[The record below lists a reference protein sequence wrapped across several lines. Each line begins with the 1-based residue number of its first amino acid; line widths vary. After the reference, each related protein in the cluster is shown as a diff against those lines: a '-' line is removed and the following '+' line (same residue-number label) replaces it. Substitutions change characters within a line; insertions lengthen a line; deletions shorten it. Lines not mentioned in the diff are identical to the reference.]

1 MKPSSGSA
9 ETRLLFALWLVIF
22 AVSTQIMV
30 VAPILNGIG
39 EELSIRTARLA
50 DLLTVYPAVV
60 GVFALVA
67 GPISDRV
74 GRRRVL
80 IWGSGIMTGALL
92 LHGVAWDYWSLM
104 LFRAM
109 AGVGGGV
116 LSGAA
121 VALVGDFFPS
131 KKRGWA
137 NGWMMTGLA
146 VGQIVGIPAARSY
159 RSPPTCIATARTPA
173 PAISSRCNPSDV
185 GRHRSAD
192 TWPASCNLQNRLQP
206 LRPRDS
212 PIPEREITQSRD

>member
-1 MKPSSGSA
+1 
-9 ETRLLFALWLVIF
+9 
-22 AVSTQIMV
+22 MV

-60 GVFALVA
+60 GIFALVA

-92 LHGVAWDYWSLM
+92 LHGIAWDYWSLM
-104 LFRAM
+104 SFRAM

-146 VGQIVGIPAARSY
+146 VGQIVGIPAGTLLAGAFGFRMPFMVLAGVSALAVLSVVLWVPFIDPAGERLSLGSAIRGYGALLKRSDAA
-159 RSPPTCIATARTPA
+159 IASLAFVAVCFSIASFVSYLPAWLETDFGFTP
-173 PAISSRCNPSDV
+173 
-185 GRHRSAD
+185 
-192 TWPASCNLQNRLQP
+192 
-206 LRPRDS
+206 
-212 PIPEREITQSRD
+212 